1 MPEAFSKVFKELDGR
16 VKVAIAGTG
25 IQNWGQQLTA
35 QYSQLYATDLG
46 ADAVDLGLLNSIAA
60 AFSSIMSVPLGWAA
74 EKYTVRKVMLLGFAL
89 AALSAAISALAGTWL
104 MLIPAFLI
112 GARLARIMP
121 LTDIVFITAT
131 KPEHRATVMGLSRV
145 VWGILNIFA
154 PMTAALVVAEFG
166 GINAR
171 GIRPLYYVQFMLTV
185 FAFLFVAWKLQPLP
199 FSVDRQGDRSDPR
212 GSTFIRDYREV
223 FRGERWLKRWMALR
237 VVRQFGINLAR
248 PFVPLWLVSVKGA
261 TPSILGAM
269 GTASVIMSLAFQIPA
284 GRLADTI
291 GRKRVFFL
299 LRPLAYL
306 GTILLVLAPRPEY
319 LILVGLLGAVA
330 LGGGTGG
337 GIGGASF
344 TPFITMFWEAV
355 PQEKRGRWF
364 GIEGLMN
371 LSTIPASVV
380 GGILWQRGLMTEVLL
395 LPILLEALVVVPIL
409 TTIPDTVARSS
420 Q

>member
-1 MPEAFSKVFKELDGR
+1 M
-16 VKVAIAGTG
+16 AGTG

-35 QYSQLYATDLG
+35 QYTQLYATGLG
-46 ADAVDLGLLNSIAA
+46 ADPVDLGLLNSIAA

-74 EKYTVRKVMLLGFAL
+74 EKYTVRRVMLLGFAL
-89 AALSAAISALAGTWL
+89 AALSAGISASAGSWL

-112 GARLARIMP
+112 GARLVRIMP
-121 LTDIVFITAT
+121 LTDIVFISAT

-145 VWGILNIFA
+145 VWGSLNIFA
-154 PMTAALVVAEFG
+154 PITAALVVAQFG
-166 GINAR
+166 GISAQ
-171 GIRPLYYVQFMLTV
+171 GIRPLYYIQLILTV
-185 FAFLFVAWKLQPLP
+185 LAFLIVAWKLQPLP
-199 FSVDRQGDRSDPR
+199 RSPDRQRDSSGPR
-212 GSTFIRDYREV
+212 RLTFIQDYREV
-223 FRGERWLKRWMALR
+223 FQGERWLKRWMALR
-237 VVRQFGINLAR
+237 VVRQFGINLAT

-261 TPSILGAM
+261 NPSILGAM

-291 GRKRVFFL
+291 GRKRVFYL
-299 LRPLAYL
+299 LRPVAYL
-306 GTILLVLAPRPEY
+306 GTILMILAPRPEF
-319 LILVGLLGAVA
+319 LVLVGLLGAVA

-337 GIGGASF
+337 GVGGASF
-344 TPFITMFWEAV
+344 TPFITLFWEAV

-371 LSTIPASVV
+371 FSTIPASIV

-395 LPILLEALVVVPIL
+395 IPILLEVLVVVPIL
-409 TTIPDTVARSS
+409 VTVPDTVARSS